1 MGNQQGNDNQ
11 IKELLEYV
19 IANCESGNTRRPGEI
34 DWSSWDTDGVE
45 GFQKEAGQNK
55 LFYDLIRQYKR
66 KNKGDDGKTNND
78 ANTKQLYQIVLA
90 EQLENN

>member
-19 IANCESGNTRRPGEI
+19 IANCESGNTHRPGEI

-45 GFQKEAGQNK
+45 GFQKEAGQSK
-55 LFYDLIRQYKR
+55 LQKLKNEFKR
-66 KNKGDDGKTNND
+66 MNEGDDRKTNND
-78 ANTKQLYQIVLA
+78 ANTKQFYQIVLA